1 MPLVQLCV
9 SDDISEALVIRSA
22 LAARGI
28 CATLVGIELYQQIP
42 PAISAF
48 GPIHVQVSDAD
59 LELARAILEGAGKA
73 L

>member
-28 CATLVGIELYQQIP
+28 RATLVGIELYQQVP
-42 PAISAF
+42 SAISAL
-48 GPIHVQVSDAD
+48 GPIPVQVSDAD
-59 LELARAILEGAGKA
+59 LELARLIVTEAGKN